1 MKLMWWKDES
11 GMVFDV
17 RSKKFIEGVIPEDE
31 ERVGSQLE
39 PLRDKGGAEVH
50 TLRLRPARYTL
61 FHRELISPAEYRPI
75 YIGFSEEDNV
85 YFEPVTGLIFEAK
98 HYRYPDHGP
107 ILYIPDI
114 CARAFSIAAFFTAVN
129 PEKSIYR
136 GDCRMVS
143 DDEIGE
149 VLFRIRNDE
158 EYVKALKAY
167 FRALHKRSNML
178 DKRLAKQARK
188 WKKAEAKRGGAPVR
202 RIKRNAVMC
211 NFCGQTIESTHVHD
225 FQTCGC
231 GAVSVDGGLEYIR
244 RVHKEGAS
252 FRELSEYE

>member
-1 MKLMWWKDES
+1 
-11 GMVFDV
+11 
-17 RSKKFIEGVIPEDE
+17 
-31 ERVGSQLE
+31 
-39 PLRDKGGAEVH
+39 
-50 TLRLRPARYTL
+50 
-61 FHRELISPAEYRPI
+61 
-75 YIGFSEEDNV
+75 
-85 YFEPVTGLIFEAK
+85 
-98 HYRYPDHGP
+98 
-107 ILYIPDI
+107 
-114 CARAFSIAAFFTAVN
+114 
-129 PEKSIYR
+129 
-136 GDCRMVS
+136 MVS

-188 WKKAEAKRGGAPVR
+188 WKKAEAKRRGAPVR

-211 NFCGQTIESTHVHD
+211 NFCGQTIESTHAHD

-244 RVHKEGAS
+244 RVHEKGAS
-252 FRELSEYE
+252 FRELAEYE